1 MKNRFFVSTLVGATM
16 LASCTNEVIE
26 ADLSQG
32 NEINAQFSIGIPNQA
47 LTRAAF
53 ENPELD
59 NLRLYMMVSYE
70 GKIIHTETVEDWNAN
85 TPQTFSL
92 RLVTGVEYQ
101 VSAWA
106 DYGEEYY
113 TVTNAIGETPKV
125 EMTDLELS
133 GSDSKNDAYFITEDI
148 TFTTAGS
155 STDLVLRRPFG
166 LVKISTTDIESP
178 AVANAGLN
186 PTAYKI
192 ATIDVPTS
200 LDLLSG
206 EAGDIE
212 TVSIDGAVATTE
224 SELSYDYYFASVT
237 GDLINFSAE
246 YLKGSETVVKYD
258 FENVPVRRN
267 FITNI
272 TGSIL
277 THEGKVNISVDQ
289 AWIEPN
295 QITIAGSDA
304 TYTSLNE
311 AIKAVPEGGEI
322 MLTSGEYNAP
332 GLGAN
337 VNNKNFTISGPNK
350 GISGTSEKRA
360 PEAVI
365 KGNVYRSPSQ
375 ITKFTVA
382 FDGLQF
388 NDAINIEG
396 GSCDVTI
403 ANSVFKTAGQH
414 IGDNNRVVY
423 VQKPQGKFIAEI
435 PTTLTITNNLFECPE
450 EKGSSELYIWGCK
463 QDNSSVKATIEGN
476 KFVRTEVAL
485 GDGGKEGFC
494 VFNVDDNEFDSMK
507 TGVQVSGGNDDT
519 EYSITNNTFSNVSF
533 AGIYVY
539 GTAKNF
545 LTMDGNTA
553 AENVESLVQYH
564 D

>member
-1 MKNRFFVSTLVGATM
+1 MF
-16 LASCTNEVIE
+16 ASCTNEVIE

-53 ENPELD
+53 ENPELE

-92 RLVTGVEYQ
+92 RLVTGIEYQ

-113 TVTNAIGETPKV
+113 NVTNAIGEAPKV
-125 EMTDLELS
+125 EMTDLELN

-166 LVKISTTDIESP
+166 LVKISTTDNESP

-186 PTAYKI
+186 PTDYKI

-212 TVSIDGAVATTE
+212 TVSIAGAVATTE
-224 SELSYDYYFASVT
+224 SELSYDYYFASVN
-237 GDLINFSAE
+237 GDLLNFSAE
-246 YLKGSETVVKYD
+246 YLKGSETVVTYD

-277 THEGKVNISVDQ
+277 THEGSVNISVDQ
-289 AWIEPN
+289 AWIQPN
-295 QITIAGSDA
+295 QITIAGSDE
-304 TYTSLNE
+304 TYSSLTE
-311 AIKAVPEGGEI
+311 AIKVVPEGGEI
-322 MLTSGEYNAP
+322 MLTAGEYAAP

-350 GISGTSEKRA
+350 GISGTSEKRG

-365 KGNVYRSPSQ
+365 KGNVYRTPSL
-375 ITKFTVA
+375 IAPFKVT

-388 NDAINIEG
+388 NNAVNIEG
-396 GSCDVTI
+396 GSCDVSI
-403 ANSVFKTAGQH
+403 ANSVFKTAGQR

-423 VQKPQGKFIAEI
+423 IQKPQGKLIAAV
-435 PTTLTITNNLFECPE
+435 PTTLTIKNNLFECPE
-450 EKGSSELYIWGCK
+450 ENVSAELYIWGCK
-463 QDNSSVKATIEGN
+463 QDKSSVNAIIEGN
-476 KFVRTEVAL
+476 KFVRTNVDL
-485 GDGGKEGFC
+485 GDGGKEGYC
-494 VFNVDDNEFDSMK
+494 IFNVDNNEFDNIDN
-507 TGVQVSGGNDDT
+507 GIQVSWGNEDT
-519 EYSITNNTFSNVSF
+519 EYTITNNKFSNISF

-539 GTAKNF
+539 GTAKDYLN
-545 LTMDGNTA
+545 MDGNTA
-553 AENVESLVQYH
+553 GENIASLVEYH